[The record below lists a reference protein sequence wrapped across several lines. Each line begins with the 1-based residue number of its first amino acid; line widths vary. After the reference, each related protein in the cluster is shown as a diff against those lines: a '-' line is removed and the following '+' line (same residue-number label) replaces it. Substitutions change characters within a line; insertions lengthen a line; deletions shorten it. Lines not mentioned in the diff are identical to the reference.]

1 MTKLSN
7 EFEMKKYETT
17 CVCVVKL
24 RLEREIILRPVQRP
38 DPVDTRIARLQEET
52 PAHGTMIGTPE
63 FKAASGGQER
73 VQMR

>member
-7 EFEMKKYETT
+7 EFEMEKYETT

-38 DPVDTRIARLQEET
+38 DPVDTRIARLQVRKT
-52 PAHGTMIGTPE
+52 AHGTMIGTPE
-63 FKAASGGQER
+63 FKTASGGQGRIE
-73 VQMR
+73 MR